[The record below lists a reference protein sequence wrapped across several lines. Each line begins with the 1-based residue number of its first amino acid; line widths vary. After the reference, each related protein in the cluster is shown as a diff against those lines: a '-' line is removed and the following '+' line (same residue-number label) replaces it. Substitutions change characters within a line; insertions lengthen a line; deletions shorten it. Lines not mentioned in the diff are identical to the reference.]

1 MPREGIRFLPNL
13 PLFTLSSR
21 FRFLPNLPL
30 FTREVLTTT
39 SPFELLRAQHPN
51 KGLPVL
57 LPPSRIRTR
66 QGSLLGDFPAVR
78 STWPQET
85 ISSELPDRQ
94 WEAQQHLK
102 LLQPSG
108 STPVPTV
115 RLFLALFG
123 TWCAAMAES
132 SLAAFKAQTIWNYA
146 IISSCTIVVVDY
158 IQTLPD
164 EVRHMW
170 TAPLS
175 IPKLLFIAVR
185 YSIFFKNFST
195 MVVPGTFFAD
205 NFSVK
210 GCLHW
215 FRLTAATS
223 MFIMVTSEAILFYRV
238 YAFSGR
244 GRRMFVALAVQF
256 IVIHAGVAYFLGA
269 HISSVKFTISQLPAG
284 TTCVLISSSGRLNS
298 AIYATLLGS
307 VTIAMLFM
315 VVLLFRKHWGF
326 DSKLLTAF
334 YSDGI
339 SYFLCLAVLISANVA
354 VNWVARDA
362 YKNILILYEMDAHAI
377 LSTRM
382 LLHIRKVAD
391 KSLDDISFS
400 RIMALLPTSTDIDPG
415 PQLPHPVSDNLSTLR
430 FRAFDSLPEPSPLN
444 SLEQSA

>member
-21 FRFLPNLPL
+21 SRFLPNLPL
-30 FTREVLTTT
+30 FTREILTTT
-39 SPFELLRAQHPN
+39 STFELSRAQHHS
-51 KGLPVL
+51 PVL
-57 LPPSRIRTR
+57 SPPPTTDYRSFLPPSHIRTR
-66 QGSLLGDFPAVR
+66 KGSLLGDFPAVR

-85 ISSELPDRQ
+85 VSSELPDRQ
-94 WEAQQHLK
+94 WEAQQRLK
-102 LLQPSG
+102 LLQHSG

-185 YSIFFKNFST
+185 YSIFFKVFSA
-195 MVVPGTFFAD
+195 MVVPGTFFAN
-205 NFSVK
+205 NFSVN
-210 GCLHW
+210 GCLRW

-223 MFIMVTSEAILFYRV
+223 LFIMITSEAILFYRV
-238 YAFSGR
+238 YAISGR
-244 GRRMFVALAVQF
+244 GRRILVALAVQF
-256 IVIHAGVAYFLGA
+256 IVIHAGVAYFVGA
-269 HISSVKFTISQLPAG
+269 YISSVKFTNSQLPAG
-284 TTCVLISSSGRLNS
+284 TTCMMISSNGPLNS
-298 AIYATLLGS
+298 AVFATLLGS
-307 VTIAMLFM
+307 VTIAMLLM
-315 VVLLFRKHWGF
+315 VAFLFRKHWGF

-339 SYFLCLAVLISANVA
+339 SYFVCLAVLISVNVA
-354 VNWVARDA
+354 VNWVAQKS
-362 YKNILILYEMDAHAI
+362 YKFILILFEMDAHAI

-391 KSLDDISFS
+391 KSLDDILFS
-400 RIMALLPTSTDIDPG
+400 RIMARLPTSTDIAPG
-415 PQLPHPVSDNLSTLR
+415 PQLPHPTRRVSDNLSTLR
-430 FRAFDSLPEPSPLN
+430 
-444 SLEQSA
+444 